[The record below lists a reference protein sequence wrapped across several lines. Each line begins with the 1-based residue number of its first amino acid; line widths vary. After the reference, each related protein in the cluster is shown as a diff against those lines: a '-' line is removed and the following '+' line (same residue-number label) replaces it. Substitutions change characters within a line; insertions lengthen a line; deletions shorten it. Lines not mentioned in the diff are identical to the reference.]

1 MDDIKL
7 IDFKT
12 VRLDSKVAPDIGES
26 LQLKAE
32 SRVSANTSEDM
43 KGYVCIYLSIKIHDD
58 GDKFFVFDITTQSV
72 IELPEGTEPDEE
84 LYSQCVVPAQ
94 ERTFKAVR
102 EISAAMG
109 INPIDLAKT

>member
-72 IELPEGTEPDEE
+72 IELPEGTEP
-84 LYSQCVVPAQ
+84 YSQCVVPAQ